1 MKVASWRWHTLH
13 VDFNRNHFTVTLDV
27 KKATKW
33 DDDTFK
39 GAGKVGV
46 WTKADSVTEF
56 DDCSYAIK

>member
-1 MKVASWRWHTLH
+1 MH

-56 DDCSYAIK
+56 DDFRYASK